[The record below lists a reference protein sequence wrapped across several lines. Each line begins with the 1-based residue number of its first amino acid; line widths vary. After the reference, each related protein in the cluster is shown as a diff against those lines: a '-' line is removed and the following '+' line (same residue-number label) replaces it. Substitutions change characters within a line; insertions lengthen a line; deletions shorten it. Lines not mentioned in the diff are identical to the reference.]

1 MMTMKTMNSIE
12 WLSPL
17 ASLDLWS
24 SAPWSDGIQ
33 LDELPELE
41 SLAVR
46 TWNSVYELIVVCAH
60 TGDVLVRGGRYF
72 PVFTR
77 VQLLGSSAGGSFLK
91 RLGIYPGLRLEFLID
106 GRQIVTSPIE
116 SARILSTAMCS

>member
-1 MMTMKTMNSIE
+1 MKTTNSMDG
-12 WLSPL
+12 LRL
-17 ASLDLWS
+17 LTSLDLWS
-24 SAPWSDGIQ
+24 SACWSDGIQ

-46 TWNSVYELIVVCAH
+46 TWNSVYEQIVGCAH

-91 RLGIYPGLRLEFLID
+91 RLGIYAGLRLEFLID
-106 GRQIVTSPIE
+106 GRRIITSPVE
-116 SARILSTAMCS
+116 SARVASTPMCG